1 MVRASFPVFILD
13 GRLGQLVIECE
24 AMKRN
29 IPMRNPPN
37 QKAQDKVEGQ
47 SAATPLPAAT
57 RAAFSIT
64 PEIPVGNFKVR
75 RFLDGD
81 IDNLEGMDH
90 PFGKLIVAVM
100 SGEKE
105 SKNTFV
111 PRGKWAWI
119 LCWMMT
125 RPIEEVDAVI
135 AEKGIKGITEE
146 AAKVFRKSTFG
157 DLAAVVQAVIEQF
170 NVYCAPVLGYGAK
183 NERKT

>member
-1 MVRASFPVFILD
+1 
-13 GRLGQLVIECE
+13 
-24 AMKRN
+24 MKRN

-37 QKAQDKVEGQ
+37 QKAQDKAEGQ